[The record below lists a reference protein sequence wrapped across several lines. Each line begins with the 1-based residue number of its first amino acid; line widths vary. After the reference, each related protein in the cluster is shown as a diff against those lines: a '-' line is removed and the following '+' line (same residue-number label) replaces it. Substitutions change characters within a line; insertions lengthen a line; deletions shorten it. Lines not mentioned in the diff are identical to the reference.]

1 MLPVTVLAADY
12 DKPNVLYVGNTK
24 ITSDSF
30 WTSSDG
36 GKTWTQLKTAPLDNY
51 IHYDGDGTLTL
62 HNVSI
67 QGEYNDKISG
77 HGIDARSNSGSVSL
91 SIVLN
96 GENNVSGMYGINVI
110 NEVGNASLNIRGQ
123 GSLTVS
129 GHSGNGIGIFVSA
142 NGCDTNLTIEEANV
156 TASGNQEGGS
166 GVQLTTSQSGS
177 PNLTIAVKGGSLQA
191 SGETN
196 GINFFSN
203 ADNADAVANLQVS
216 GNAMV
221 KASNIRTMKNGTGSA
236 PELKPAASD
245 SDSTGGIIWDGKEGT
260 VYGNVT
266 LQEDLEIGEGESL
279 TIGKD
284 ASFTVPSDKT
294 LTNNGKIINYGTI
307 NGTVT
312 GTVAIPLT
320 EEMITVANATY
331 TGVAVNPDV
340 KVEKEDVIYT
350 EGRDYTVFSDN
361 INAGTAK
368 VTVTPIKGSL
378 LLGDAVEKEFTIT
391 QADNEWTTALS
402 MDGWTYGEDA
412 KEPTAVA
419 KFGTPIFT
427 YSNEENGTYT
437 TKQPVNAGTWYVKAT
452 VEGTDNYTGLSGI
465 KEFTIA
471 KAEAPE
477 NGKIG
482 PAEGTDKEIHIYSDQ
497 STFSLSVVADMKSVG
512 KWVWK
517 VTEGTDVADITNVE
531 AQQLKAAGNE
541 SEGNKSKATFKVLGT
556 GTVKI
561 TATYMNNN
569 YKDYKVEF
577 SVSVSTP
584 PVVVTYHDLHITE
597 STGAKL
603 VSRYGKTSTPDGG
616 SFTLSLEKEE
626 GYEDCEPTVYYK
638 RGRFGEWKEL
648 KLDEVSGYY
657 QIRSVYTDI
666 YVKVSGD
673 GIWPVSNEE
682 VEAQEVKVYTR
693 NGAIIVSTPS
703 LMDVQIISMTG
714 SVVAA
719 DKVAGQREFRNLAE
733 GIYVVRVGE
742 EIVKVRL

>member
-1 MLPVTVLAADY
+1 M
-12 DKPNVLYVGNTK
+12 
-24 ITSDSF
+24 
-30 WTSSDG
+30 
-36 GKTWTQLKTAPLDNY
+36 
-51 IHYDGDGTLTL
+51 
-62 HNVSI
+62 
-67 QGEYNDKISG
+67 
-77 HGIDARSNSGSVSL
+77 
-91 SIVLN
+91 
-96 GENNVSGMYGINVI
+96 
-110 NEVGNASLNIRGQ
+110 
-123 GSLTVS
+123 
-129 GHSGNGIGIFVSA
+129 
-142 NGCDTNLTIEEANV
+142 
-156 TASGNQEGGS
+156 
-166 GVQLTTSQSGS
+166 TTSQSGS

-279 TIGKD
+279 TIGD
-284 ASFTVPSDKT
+284 GASLNIGSH
-294 LTNNGKIINYGTI
+294 
-307 NGTVT
+307 
-312 GTVAIPLT
+312 
-320 EEMITVANATY
+320 EMIVDGGTLNGA
-331 TGVAVNPDV
+331 
-340 KVEKEDVIYT
+340 
-350 EGRDYTVFSDN
+350 DN
-361 INAGTAK
+361 I
-368 VTVTPIKGSL
+368 
-378 LLGDAVEKEFTIT
+378 
-391 QADNEWTTALS
+391 
-402 MDGWTYGEDA
+402 
-412 KEPTAVA
+412 
-419 KFGTPIFT
+419 
-427 YSNEENGTYT
+427 
-437 TKQPVNAGTWYVKAT
+437 
-452 VEGTDNYTGLSGI
+452 
-465 KEFTIA
+465 
-471 KAEAPE
+471 
-477 NGKIG
+477 
-482 PAEGTDKEIHIYSDQ
+482 
-497 STFSLSVVADMKSVG
+497 
-512 KWVWK
+512 
-517 VTEGTDVADITNVE
+517 
-531 AQQLKAAGNE
+531 
-541 SEGNKSKATFKVLGT
+541 T
-556 GTVKI
+556 GTVKYAPVI
-561 TATYMNNN
+561 ATASLPDGTVGESYSETSLIATGDVPITWSVTSGSLPDGLSLNSDGKIIGTPTTVSTSTFTVTATNIAGSDSKEYTLTIKPVPATSVTLNKTELALFTGESEVLTATVEPGNATNKNVTWSSDKPEVATVEDGKVTAVAEGEATLTVTTEDGSNTAICKVKVTQSTYSITSDIMTLDFGSAYIVYTQPTAQTVTITNTGNRLLTLTQPVSSTGN
-569 YKDYKVEF
+569 FELSTLSTTDLSAGETATFTVQPKADLKARTYKEEIVVSGSNQVTLTISATFNVRNQVEVEPSGSTNISLTTDQDEF
-577 SVSVSTP
+577 TLTATVQVNEDFLNPTDGSWKWSVANEDIVALSGSPTLRSVSVSSSIQAFEIKSLGTTTITSTYDDGTYRGSIVFTVTVDIP
-584 PVVVTYHDLHITE
+584 PVVITYHDLYITE

-682 VEAQEVKVYTR
+682 VEAQEVKVYTQ

>member
-1 MLPVTVLAADY
+1 
-12 DKPNVLYVGNTK
+12 
-24 ITSDSF
+24 
-30 WTSSDG
+30 
-36 GKTWTQLKTAPLDNY
+36 
-51 IHYDGDGTLTL
+51 
-62 HNVSI
+62 
-67 QGEYNDKISG
+67 
-77 HGIDARSNSGSVSL
+77 
-91 SIVLN
+91 
-96 GENNVSGMYGINVI
+96 
-110 NEVGNASLNIRGQ
+110 
-123 GSLTVS
+123 
-129 GHSGNGIGIFVSA
+129 
-142 NGCDTNLTIEEANV
+142 
-156 TASGNQEGGS
+156 
-166 GVQLTTSQSGS
+166 
-177 PNLTIAVKGGSLQA
+177 
-191 SGETN
+191 
-196 GINFFSN
+196 
-203 ADNADAVANLQVS
+203 
-216 GNAMV
+216 MV

-361 INAGTAK
+361 INAGMAK
-368 VTVTPIKGSL
+368 VTVTPIEGSL

-402 MDGWTYGEDA
+402 MDGWTYGEEA
-412 KEPTAVA
+412 KKPTAVA

-437 TKQPVNAGTWYVKAT
+437 TEQPVNAGTWYVKAT
-452 VEGTDNYTGLSGI
+452 VEGTNNYTGLSEI

-471 KAEAPE
+471 KAKASED
-477 NGKIG
+477 GKIG

-517 VTEGTDVADITNVE
+517 VTEGTDVAEITSVE
-531 AQQLKAAGNE
+531 AQLKAAGNE
-541 SEGNKSKATFKVLGT
+541 SEGNESKATFNVQGT
-556 GTVKI
+556 GTAKI
-561 TATYMNNN
+561 TATYENNN
-569 YKDYKVEF
+569 YEDYNVEF

-597 STGAKL
+597 SVGAKL
-603 VSRYGKTSTPDGG
+603 VSRYDKTSTPDGG

-673 GIWPVSNEE
+673 GIWPVSNEK
-682 VEAQEVKVYTR
+682 VEAQEVKVYTQ

-719 DKVAGQREFRNLAE
+719 DKVAGQREFRNIAE